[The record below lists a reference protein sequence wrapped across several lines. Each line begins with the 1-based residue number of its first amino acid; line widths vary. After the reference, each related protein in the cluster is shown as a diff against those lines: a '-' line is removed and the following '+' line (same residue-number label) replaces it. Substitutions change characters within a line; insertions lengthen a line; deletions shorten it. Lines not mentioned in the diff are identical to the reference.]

1 MQTNNVIYQTKVC
14 VLARLRHHF
23 TMFTLTQIKES
34 LNDTLVSVSVKRN
47 WWNKART
54 TKDIEIMLVRSYE
67 F

>member
-1 MQTNNVIYQTKVC
+1 MQTNNVIHQAKVC

-47 WWNKART
+47 WRNKARNT
-54 TKDIEIMLVRSYE
+54 
-67 F
+67 